1 MESKEQQL
9 DPVEVTAAVIIHD
22 QTVLITQRG
31 EGQHLAGSWEFPGG
45 KLEDG
50 EALEECLQREIN
62 EELSISI
69 SVAAHIITTTHEY
82 GNKAIKLHAFH
93 ASLVSGELTLHDH
106 SDAQW
111 VSINELDTYEFAPAD
126 LPIIE
131 HLKEHVLFIFSSTI
145 NWGW

>member
-1 MESKEQQL
+1 MQAEEQL
-9 DPVEVTAAVIIHD
+9 KPAIDVTAAVICLEGK
-22 QTVLITQRG
+22 VLITQRG

-50 EALEECLQREIN
+50 ETLEECLQREIN

-69 SVAAHIITTTHEY
+69 SVGAHIITTTHEY

-93 ASLVSGELTLHDH
+93 ASLVSGELKLHDH

-111 VSINELDTYEFAPAD
+111 VSINELDTYKFAPAD

-131 HLKEHVLFIFSSTI
+131 HLKEHA
-145 NWGW
+145 